1 MLRCYDKMHSDT
13 DFVHGFYAF
22 SSYGQ
27 KDLADQMDAVSFGWS
42 KMEYRDG
49 EGIVVNTL
57 SQNDNEWVVPEGY
70 EEIVQ
75 ELQSHG
81 VQTNL
86 NVFLSDRLTA
96 ETILNSAENRTAA
109 VQAILEEVTVVYQKL
124 GRNPYEGVTI
134 DFEGLSGTTLKNNF
148 TAFLRELDAALT
160 AEGKEMYVAVHP
172 ATKDGIYYNGYDYS
186 AIGELADRVILMS
199 YDYEAKQISSAV
211 QESGFTTT
219 PVTPFDQ
226 VYYGLQAISNET
238 TGVADKEKILLG
250 LSPSANVEWDVQ
262 NGTILNSVGKV
273 NSYSTIENY
282 LLRGAKT
289 EYSQTYRNPYLTIQE
304 GDITKVIWYEDSR
317 SIEDKIELANMF
329 GIQGVS
335 FWRLGL
341 IPDENTTV
349 YSNIWSTVK

>member
-1 MLRCYDKMHSDT
+1 M
-13 DFVHGFYAF
+13 
-22 SSYGQ
+22 
-27 KDLADQMDAVSFGWS
+27 
-42 KMEYRDG
+42 
-49 EGIVVNTL
+49 
-57 SQNDNEWVVPEGY
+57 
-70 EEIVQ
+70 
-75 ELQSHG
+75 
-81 VQTNL
+81 
-86 NVFLSDRLTA
+86 
-96 ETILNSAENRTAA
+96 
-109 VQAILEEVTVVYQKL
+109 VYQKL

-262 NGTILNSVGKV
+262 NGTIINSVGKV